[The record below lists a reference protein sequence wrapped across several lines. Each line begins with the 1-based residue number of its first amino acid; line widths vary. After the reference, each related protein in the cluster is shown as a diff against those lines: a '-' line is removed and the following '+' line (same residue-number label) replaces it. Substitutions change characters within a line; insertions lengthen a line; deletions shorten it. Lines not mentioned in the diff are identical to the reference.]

1 MSMSMLADMLV
12 SVGDH
17 YSMDTQDLRA
27 LCLKVI
33 VLSLKYVDREVIWER
48 LFGPDYVDWDL
59 VKQMPPDKNVLS
71 DPTLWMALFD
81 LCQWPDLDKDHPDP
95 PLNNMR
101 RAVRKCGLDSGG
113 WGTTCMLLIVHLL
126 RGMPSLHAFQM
137 ITHKSFKRDTQQP
150 CALLLATLSDTP
162 QTPQAYE
169 SSFEVVLGPALRID
183 TATIAAHLK
192 TSQARR
198 NDHTNALKVSFFRRR
213 SAWFKRKNEW

>member
-1 MSMSMLADMLV
+1 MSLSMLAEMLV

-17 YSMDTQDLRA
+17 YSMDTRDLRQ

-33 VLSLKYVDREVIWER
+33 VLSLKYVDRRVIWDA
-48 LFGPDYVDWDL
+48 LFGTDYVDWDL
-59 VKQMPPDKNVLS
+59 VEQLPPDQNVLS

-81 LCQWPDLDKDHPDP
+81 LCSWSDLDKDHPDP

-169 SSFEVVLGPALRID
+169 CTLAVILGPALRID
-183 TATIAAHLK
+183 IATILAHLK

-198 NDHTNALKVSFFRRR
+198 EDHSNAMKVSAR
-213 SAWFKRKNEW
+213 KRV